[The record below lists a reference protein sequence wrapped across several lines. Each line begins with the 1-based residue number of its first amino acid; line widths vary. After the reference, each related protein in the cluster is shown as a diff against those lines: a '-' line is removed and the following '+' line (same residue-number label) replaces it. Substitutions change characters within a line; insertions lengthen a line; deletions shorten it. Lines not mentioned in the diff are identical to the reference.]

1 MPERSNNPQIDPND
15 GLPAPSGPAE
25 WLMRGFEAFRARRA
39 RKGPVPGYAV
49 DLLWL
54 LVGPGDVPEAIASDR
69 GCDLFAICGAADD
82 DNRDLI
88 VALGRSETTQP
99 NAVPLAWAVAA
110 TEPGAWMGA
119 FRLADGRYWTIVVES
134 GLLLPGP
141 ASDRLHADAE
151 AARAALQ
158 AELAVAATQGQPVG
172 VCLVSESIGLSGVEE
187 RPDRLDLVIKRAI
200 AKRRNGSRLRLG
212 TGGKAVRL
220 RHTSRRE
227 AVKRRLSVGAFA
239 VAGLGAFW
247 FLWAN
252 VLTNPDSLRAAAPPP
267 PPPPPPPPWMLPVP
281 HPAASSFAAI
291 CERGARVLRVEIAG
305 WDLTQI
311 ECDNFD
317 VRGRWRRRPGLEP
330 FNTPESFERQWTRL
344 SLPGAR
350 QIVSP
355 GDEIVMRFAAA
366 TPIERAG
373 LARVSPTLDYDTI
386 SARFL
391 TLQQTQGAAGGI
403 SPAAALPPRPN
414 DRVTYRS
421 MRFTSSA
428 RPDQTLGEWAARF
441 DIPGLSIRAATWR
454 AATRMWGVE
463 GEIYERSAPK

>member
-1 MPERSNNPQIDPND
+1 MPDQRDNPRTDPND
-15 GLPAPSGPAE
+15 GAIAPSGPSE

-54 LVGPGDVPEAIASDR
+54 LVGPGDMPETIASDR

-82 DNRDLI
+82 ENRDLI

-99 NAVPLAWAVAA
+99 NAVPLAWAVGAA
-110 TEPGAWMGA
+110 EPGAWIGA
-119 FRLADGRYWTIVVES
+119 FRLADGRYWTIVVDG

-158 AELAVAATQGQPVG
+158 AELDDAASQGQPIG
-172 VCLVSESIGLSGVEE
+172 LCLVSESIGLRGVEE

-227 AVKRRLSVGAFA
+227 AVKRRLS
-239 VAGLGAFW
+239 AGLIAAAGAGALW
-247 FLWAN
+247 LLWAN
-252 VLTNPDSLRAAAPPP
+252 VLSNPDSLRAAAPPP
-267 PPPPPPPPWMLPVP
+267 PPPPPPWMLPVP
-281 HPAASSFAAI
+281 HPSASSFAAI
-291 CERGARVLRVEIAG
+291 CERGARVLRIEIAG
-305 WDLTQI
+305 WDLVQI

-330 FNTPESFERQWTRL
+330 FNTPESFERQWTRQ

-355 GDEIVMRFAAA
+355 GDEIVMRFAAV

-373 LARVSPTLDYDTI
+373 LARVSPALDYDAI

-391 TLQQTQGAAGGI
+391 TLQQTQGASGGL

-421 MRFTSSA
+421 MRFTSSSLA
-428 RPDQTLGEWAARF
+428 DQPLAEWAQRF

-454 AATRMWGVE
+454 AQTRVWSVE